1 MITWTNNSTADD
13 NRWSVGETAEWY
25 ATGELPDWVTGDLTD
40 VSPVFVFSQ
49 EPELTARGDTL
60 TGSGTV
66 SYNSTTNTL
75 TISEYIGLDLN
86 NWTVE
91 INQPDGTGV
100 LRWPGWGAVSAKWAD
115 PGCHAW
121 DANDGDLTHEIT
133 RTIELSRES
142 GWTET
147 AFSGSKGGIWRVSY
161 NIPGTTSTNRTVT
174 LPASVGARPNVL
186 ERFTLGGEGGYL
198 WNTYIYQCMDKVF
211 TRYTPWT
218 YKTDVI
224 DRHSQ
229 YTDSNG
235 TTYWVN
241 HGVLRSCIGNENQTC
256 IYRDGH
262 VMSKAGDFQLDWIP
276 NNLDDIQDIFMPS
289 SYESTYIQIF
299 LMNDGR
305 LLQIPVQLLYAN
317 RNRSTQES
325 SITTINGTTTD
336 GDTVALDNVT
346 EILAIN
352 QAHNED
358 CIVKTDDNRVWHVG
372 GRTRYITARQIPDL
386 NADEVMFCQLGD
398 TWDSA
403 YVVYNDRPAE
413 LYRLTFN
420 DGAVRDL
427 VTFKWINGVEAC
439 PNTLIN
445 MDDDEQFVHG
455 CSNEFH
461 AGFVTNKRIISY
473 KCQVPYDKGY
483 YDTKSGKRLIDFSH
497 SSNNIFFLGACAYT
511 MAISIDDVPYLMS
524 RSGYNGLDGYNSGKS
539 SDHFY
544 EPLNRTDPMC
554 DYDSLAV
561 ELRKMHE
568 LGMLESFD
576 SSVSTATQLGI
587 RKYADFQSEN
597 SLFAV
602 SQYTCTTSYTAGSPY
617 NNTPGQTEC

>member
-1 MITWTNNSTADD
+1 M
-13 NRWSVGETAEWY
+13 
-25 ATGELPDWVTGDLTD
+25 
-40 VSPVFVFSQ
+40 
-49 EPELTARGDTL
+49 
-60 TGSGTV
+60 
-66 SYNSTTNTL
+66 
-75 TISEYIGLDLN
+75 
-86 NWTVE
+86 
-91 INQPDGTGV
+91 
-100 LRWPGWGAVSAKWAD
+100 
-115 PGCHAW
+115 
-121 DANDGDLTHEIT
+121 
-133 RTIELSRES
+133 
-142 GWTET
+142 
-147 AFSGSKGGIWRVSY
+147 
-161 NIPGTTSTNRTVT
+161 
-174 LPASVGARPNVL
+174 
-186 ERFTLGGEGGYL
+186 
-198 WNTYIYQCMDKVF
+198 F

-262 VMSKAGDFQLDWIP
+262 VMSKVGDFQLDWIP

-289 SYESTYIQIF
+289 SYQSTYIQIF

-305 LLQIPVQLLYAN
+305 LLQIPVRSLYK
-317 RNRSTQES
+317 NRSSSTTQDS
-325 SITTINGTTTD
+325 LITTINGTTTD

-372 GRTRYITARQIPDL
+372 GRTSTVTAIQIPDL
-386 NADEVMFCQLGD
+386 NADEIMFCQLGD

-403 YVVYNDRPAE
+403 YVVYKDRPAE

-420 DGAVRDL
+420 DGTARDL
-427 VTFKWINGVEAC
+427 VTFKWINGVDAC
-439 PNTLIN
+439 PNTLID

-473 KCQVPYDKGY
+473 KCEVFYENKR
-483 YDTKSGKRLIDFSH
+483 YDTKTGNRLIDFSH
-497 SSNNIFFLGACAYT
+497 SSDNIFFLGACAYS

-524 RSGYNGLDGYNSGKS
+524 RNGYNGLDGYNSGS
-539 SDHFY
+539 SGGNYF
-544 EPLNRTDPMC
+544 EPFNRTDPMC

-568 LGMLESFD
+568 LDMLESFD
-576 SSVSTATQLGI
+576 SSVSTTTQLGT

-602 SQYTCTTSYTAGSPY
+602 SQYTCTTSYTAGTAY
-617 NNTPGQTEC
+617 TGTVGQTVC